1 MTYSLTEQDVQ
12 GVDLDALDTMREGE
26 KLTPLQFDRTEY
38 TSLDEFTQIVGER
51 LARHNARGERPKVRV
66 SNKALSTNGRVVND
80 TMEKYLSAAG
90 LSSSAIKEA
99 LKTPLHFF
107 YHQQRTFK
115 KKNTEHFE
123 LGTFIHSA
131 LLEPKKFDRVAVM
144 PEVNKSTNDG
154 LCTAIE
160 FYWQLLRLSPDCVLS
175 ELKQPALREKLHE
188 LEERC
193 DYSIIS
199 QEDALIVGVLRRAF
213 YTYAGGLL
221 PLLLQN
227 AKYELSMYGT
237 DPFSGQKVKIRP
249 DALLLSEDIGVN
261 AIVSIKS
268 TAATTI
274 EGFTADAAKYRYEL
288 SEGMYLD
295 VASQITGRQ
304 FTATIMIMAQTVIP
318 FQIAVFYWS
327 AEDLQIGKYK
337 YRQAIDTIAECAANK
352 SYPGFEVNASA
363 GSLGIIEMKLPDWI
377 KREIAPKYIE
387 ENN

>member
-1 MTYSLTEQDVQ
+1 MENYM
-12 GVDLDALDTMREGE
+12 DLSTAIVGE
-26 KLTPLQFDRTEY
+26 ELTPLRFDRTEY
-38 TSLDEFTQIVGER
+38 TPLDEFVQIVGER
-51 LARHNARGERPKVRV
+51 LSETNKRGERARVKV
-66 SNKALSTNGRVVND
+66 SNRALSVNGRVVSD
-80 TMEKYLSAAG
+80 AMDKYLASPN
-90 LSSSAIKEA
+90 LSSSALKEA

-107 YHQQRTFK
+107 YYQQKTFK
-115 KKNTEHFE
+115 PKDTSHFE

-131 LLEPKKFDRVAVM
+131 FLEPKKFDRVAVM
-144 PEVNKSTNDG
+144 PEVNKATNDG

-160 FYWQLLRLSPDCVLS
+160 FYWRLMGQTPDCILR
-175 ELKQPALREKLHE
+175 ELKQSTLRHKLCE

-193 DYSIIS
+193 DYSVIGE
-199 QEDALIVGVLRRAF
+199 EDALTVGILRRAF
-213 YTYAGGLL
+213 YSYAGGLL
-221 PLLLQN
+221 PRLLQN
-227 AKYELSMYGT
+227 AKFEISMYGT
-237 DPFSGQKVKIRP
+237 DPFSGQKVKVRP

-268 TAATTI
+268 TTATTL

-318 FQIAVFYWS
+318 FQIALFYWS
-327 AEDLQIGKYK
+327 AEDLQVGKYK
-337 YRQAIDTIAECAANK
+337 YRQAIDTVAECATNR
-352 SYPGFEVNASA
+352 SYPGFEVNAA
-363 GSLGIIEMKLPDWI
+363 EGSLGMIEMKLPDWI